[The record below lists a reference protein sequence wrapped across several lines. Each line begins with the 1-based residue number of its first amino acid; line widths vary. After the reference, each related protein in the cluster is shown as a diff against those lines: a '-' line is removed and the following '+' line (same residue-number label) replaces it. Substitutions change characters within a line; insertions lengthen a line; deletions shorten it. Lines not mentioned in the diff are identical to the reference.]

1 MEEELS
7 RSWRTLF
14 QILKES
20 SKDSYTPEEI
30 LSLMRRV
37 LHNGGIRREVLDRRN
52 CVSVA
57 VIVDVKEWKAN
68 RKEKYGSKDQ

>member
-37 LHNGGIRREVLDRRN
+37 LHDEMNNFFMKQVEGM
-52 CVSVA
+52 
-57 VIVDVKEWKAN
+57 EW
-68 RKEKYGSKDQ
+68 